1 MKTTDTRYI
10 FNYQASLTY
19 SKSKAKDTYGYTVVT
34 LNSTRGQFRSIGV
47 GYDMVGEVFS
57 EWIKTFLSQADLRRA
72 KEFGCQGV
80 THHGNRYYLD
90 VGCGLNSMI
99 EVLVWLGYQV
109 DTLYNYNKDGK
120 AEHIIGFIVKC

>member
-47 GYDMVGEVFS
+47 GYDMVGEVFA
-57 EWIKTFLSQADLRRA
+57 EWLKTILSQADLKHA
-72 KEFGCQGV
+72 KESGCHGV
-80 THHGNRYYLD
+80 LHHGNRYYLD
-90 VGCGLNSMI
+90 IGCGLNSMI
-99 EVLVWLGYQV
+99 DVAKYCGCQV
-109 DTLYNYNKDGK
+109 DTLYSYNKTGK
-120 AEHIIGFIVKC
+120 AERIIGFILKC